1 MKSLK
6 ESIIN
11 ENATE
16 DKIIERIA
24 NDLMNLICKNPEKYR
39 WDDDINDKRELFP
52 AEKIINKA
60 ENTLNK
66 IWHIIDNYDSN
77 HNTQLIW
84 VLEQANENYNNWK

>member
-24 NDLMNLICKNPEKYR
+24 NDLMNLICKNPEKYK
-39 WDDDINDKRELFP
+39 WDDTNDERELFP
-52 AEKIINKA
+52 EKKIINKA

-66 IWHIIDNYDSN
+66 IWHIIDNYDHS
-77 HNTQLIW
+77 HNTNFIW
-84 VLEQANENYNNWK
+84 VLEQANENYNNWE